1 MGSSRPKILGAYLTE
16 RLSVYDCPESCGAD
30 FSGPCGVAQSARVGA
45 GGLLVHGGLP
55 ENGNLRLGATNA
67 TSSSLGSG
75 QHRRRVSS
83 AWESGQSTLYE
94 YGRGFAGGESLLLD
108 PGERPWIWR
117 HQQSHNFT
125 GRSQPLAQR
134 LCVCHSGFGL
144 LTADFHIPQG
154 YQGRSPCLVRSVA
167 PLSPPIRK
175 PGKHYLRRIERRSTT
190 ARMSEPGCTNQR
202 RLGTWPDRSR
212 YGP

>member
-75 QHRRRVSS
+75 QHLRRISS

-94 YGRGFAGGESLLLD
+94 YGRGFSGGESLVLD
-108 PGERPWIWR
+108 PGERSGIR
-117 HQQSHNFT
+117 RQRQSYSSAE
-125 GRSQPLAQR
+125 R
-134 LCVCHSGFGL
+134 
-144 LTADFHIPQG
+144 
-154 YQGRSPCLVRSVA
+154 
-167 PLSPPIRK
+167 RK
-175 PGKHYLRRIERRSTT
+175 PLPKRIC
-190 ARMSEPGCTNQR
+190 AC
-202 RLGTWPDRSR
+202 
-212 YGP
+212 

>member
-75 QHRRRVSS
+75 QHRRRISS

-94 YGRGFAGGESLLLD
+94 YGRGFARG
-108 PGERPWIWR
+108 
-117 HQQSHNFT
+117 
-125 GRSQPLAQR
+125 
-134 LCVCHSGFGL
+134 
-144 LTADFHIPQG
+144 
-154 YQGRSPCLVRSVA
+154 
-167 PLSPPIRK
+167 RK
-175 PGKHYLRRIERRSTT
+175 P
-190 ARMSEPGCTNQR
+190 ARTCPSSCPSRVVSHGAPPKRACT
-202 RLGTWPDRSR
+202 
-212 YGP
+212 

>member
-1 MGSSRPKILGAYLTE
+1 MGSSRPEILGAYLTE

-94 YGRGFAGGESLLLD
+94 YGRGFAGLNGRVKS
-108 PGERPWIWR
+108 GQRWSGQNRPTDVAR
-117 HQQSHNFT
+117 DSRCFT
-125 GRSQPLAQR
+125 
-134 LCVCHSGFGL
+134 
-144 LTADFHIPQG
+144 
-154 YQGRSPCLVRSVA
+154 
-167 PLSPPIRK
+167 LSFA
-175 PGKHYLRRIERRSTT
+175 Y
-190 ARMSEPGCTNQR
+190 
-202 RLGTWPDRSR
+202 
-212 YGP
+212 

>member
-75 QHRRRVSS
+75 QHRRRISS
-83 AWESGQSTLYE
+83 AWESGQSTLYK

-108 PGERPWIWR
+108 PGERPGIRR
-117 HQQSHNFT
+117 HRQKTEEHTSELQS
-125 GRSQPLAQR
+125 PMYLVCR
-134 LCVCHSGFGL
+134 LL
-144 LTADFHIPQG
+144 LEKKKKKKKK
-154 YQGRSPCLVRSVA
+154 V
-167 PLSPPIRK
+167 
-175 PGKHYLRRIERRSTT
+175 
-190 ARMSEPGCTNQR
+190 
-202 RLGTWPDRSR
+202 
-212 YGP
+212 

>member
-1 MGSSRPKILGAYLTE
+1 MGSSKPEILGAYLTE

-75 QHRRRVSS
+75 QHRRRISS

-108 PGERPWIWR
+108 PGER
-117 HQQSHNFT
+117 
-125 GRSQPLAQR
+125 RSE
-134 LCVCHSGFGL
+134 
-144 LTADFHIPQG
+144 
-154 YQGRSPCLVRSVA
+154 
-167 PLSPPIRK
+167 
-175 PGKHYLRRIERRSTT
+175 ERRVGKECKCRW
-190 ARMSEPGCTNQR
+190 AQDQYKKRER
-202 RLGTWPDRSR
+202 RKR
-212 YGP
+212 

>member
-108 PGERPWIWR
+108 PGERPGIRR
-117 HQQSHNFT
+117 HRQSDNFT
-125 GRSQPLAQR
+125 GRRDRKSTR
-134 LCVCHSGFGL
+134 LNSSHQIISYAVF
-144 LTADFHIPQG
+144 
-154 YQGRSPCLVRSVA
+154 CL
-167 PLSPPIRK
+167 K
-175 PGKHYLRRIERRSTT
+175 KKK
-190 ARMSEPGCTNQR
+190 
-202 RLGTWPDRSR
+202 
-212 YGP
+212 

>member
-75 QHRRRVSS
+75 QHRRRISS

-108 PGERPWIWR
+108 PGERPGIRR
-117 HQQSHNFT
+117 HRQSDNFT

-134 LCVCHSGFGL
+134 LCVCNAAFKF
-144 LTADFHIPQG
+144 LTVNFILPRGNQARGAAPA
-154 YQGRSPCLVRSVA
+154 RSS
-167 PLSPPIRK
+167 LS
-175 PGKHYLRRIERRSTT
+175 
-190 ARMSEPGCTNQR
+190 
-202 RLGTWPDRSR
+202 
-212 YGP
+212 

>member
-75 QHRRRVSS
+75 QHRRRISS

-94 YGRGFAGGESLLLD
+94 YGRGFAGGDRKSTRLNSS
-108 PGERPWIWR
+108 
-117 HQQSHNFT
+117 HQS
-125 GRSQPLAQR
+125 
-134 LCVCHSGFGL
+134 
-144 LTADFHIPQG
+144 
-154 YQGRSPCLVRSVA
+154 
-167 PLSPPIRK
+167 
-175 PGKHYLRRIERRSTT
+175 
-190 ARMSEPGCTNQR
+190 
-202 RLGTWPDRSR
+202 
-212 YGP
+212 

>member
-75 QHRRRVSS
+75 QHRDRKSTRLNSS
-83 AWESGQSTLYE
+83 HVEISYAV
-94 YGRGFAGGESLLLD
+94 F
-108 PGERPWIWR
+108 
-117 HQQSHNFT
+117 
-125 GRSQPLAQR
+125 
-134 LCVCHSGFGL
+134 
-144 LTADFHIPQG
+144 
-154 YQGRSPCLVRSVA
+154 CLKKKKQDIE
-167 PLSPPIRK
+167 L
-175 PGKHYLRRIERRSTT
+175 IER
-190 ARMSEPGCTNQR
+190 GCVNYQA
-202 RLGTWPDRSR
+202 L
-212 YGP
+212 